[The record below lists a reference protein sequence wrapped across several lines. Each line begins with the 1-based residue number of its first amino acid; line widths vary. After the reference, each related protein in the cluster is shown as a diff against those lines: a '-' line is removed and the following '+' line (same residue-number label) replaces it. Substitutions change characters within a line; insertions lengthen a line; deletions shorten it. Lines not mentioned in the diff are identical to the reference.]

1 MNDGILL
8 TGFFTPNA
16 YIDRAMQH
24 LLPQEFVVLSFAARH
39 ILGWRDKINERAAPI
54 SLEMF
59 EHGFAYTDADTGQ
72 ERRFGGCG
80 LGRSAISKCLQSLET
95 FGLIERAGY
104 VQDRGQMWRL
114 GQWPKWDLLEQ
125 RTAARAESNRKRTT
139 KARANKGRIVA
150 QYTEG
155 EIASNDDVNQGGRI
169 VAQYIEGRIDESAEG
184 GRIVAQYD
192 GRIVG
197 QTESNTS
204 TNTSLKD
211 CIAQNGDAHATASQS
226 QANPDGEHPPSHTL
240 MPSFAVETTPAPA
253 AEKPRAERPRN
264 EWYDAIF
271 RVWGYTAGR
280 NADLQK
286 MLRGTAT
293 KKGHKEYN
301 LEQPL
306 ESPTEID
313 AWWDWY
319 VHVKRRG
326 LPDVRPL
333 EKLASLQSSFGEWRA
348 YQKAQTATAGR
359 MSDLERQREARRRY
373 EAEEQARIAALAG
386 EAA

>member
-80 LGRSAISKCLQSLET
+80 LGRSTISKCLQSLET

-150 QYTEG
+150 QYIEG
-155 EIASNDDVNQGGRI
+155 KLAGVDDANHGGRI

-192 GRIVG
+192 GRIVA

-211 CIAQNGDAHATASQS
+211 CIAQNGDAHATDPQPDTNA
-226 QANPDGEHPPSHTL
+226 DGEHSPSHTL

-253 AEKPRAERPRN
+253 EAKPKAERARN
-264 EWYDAIF
+264 EWYDAIQ

-280 NADLQK
+280 NKDLEK

-293 KKGHKEYN
+293 KKSHKAYN

-306 ESPTEID
+306 TSPAEID
-313 AWWDWY
+313 AWLDWY
-319 VHVKRRG
+319 VRVKRKEFKH
-326 LPDVRPL
+326 VQPL
-333 EKLASLQSSFGEWRA
+333 EQLEKLQSSFGEWRL
-348 YQKAQTATAGR
+348 YQRAQAATTSEL
-359 MSDLERQREARRRY
+359 SDLERQRAARRAY
-373 EAEEQARIAALAG
+373 EAAEQARIAALAG
-386 EAA
+386 VAA